1 MRISV
6 ENAGER
12 ICQRKYEREGER
24 KTDSEYLRKVQDIK
38 ANGRAEI

>member
-1 MRISV
+1 MQ
-6 ENAGER
+6 EKEL

-24 KTDSEYLRKVQDIK
+24 KTDSKYLRKVQDIK